1 MRQQRKL
8 QQKQARNLH
17 LLPAVI
23 QVPVLQQAIKLIAIQ
38 AVTMQVAAQVQQ
50 HPRTTEVLLPAHQE
64 VQAAA
69 YHIIRQD
76 SPLLI
81 THASL
86 LAILMYGVVQ
96 ARQTVLTVSDLS

>member
-1 MRQQRKL
+1 
-8 QQKQARNLH
+8 
-17 LLPAVI
+17 
-23 QVPVLQQAIKLIAIQ
+23 
-38 AVTMQVAAQVQQ
+38 MQVAAQVQQ

-64 VQAAA
+64 AQAAA

-96 ARQTVLTVSDLS
+96 A

>member
-1 MRQQRKL
+1 MRQQRK

-64 VQAAA
+64 AQAAA

-96 ARQTVLTVSDLS
+96 A